1 MGIIYLTDIYPRKT
15 ESTHVINTTF
25 FRVLVFPLQQNG
37 EITDWSKCC
46 LWQNKLFKWLITQM
60 LKHKCRLSEG
70 CIQLNRLLKH
80 LSERID
86 ILRRRVARKSREGLG
101 RFMNCCL
108 TIVTFLW
115 FPLQEFFS
123 FFCRSLLQAPSH
135 GRISLKCPFPWRNFM
150 QFSRKFMFA
159 LEIFSPFSIL
169 SRKYFS

>member
-1 MGIIYLTDIYPRKT
+1 MGIIYFTDIYPRKT

-60 LKHKCRLSEG
+60 LKDKCRLSEG

-86 ILRRRVARKSREGLG
+86 ILRRRVAQEPGGVGAFHELLLNNRNLCLVSLAGL
-101 RFMNCCL
+101 F
-108 TIVTFLW
+108 FL
-115 FPLQEFFS
+115 LSQEPFTE
-123 FFCRSLLQAPSH
+123 
-135 GRISLKCPFPWRNFM
+135 PFPWPNFFKM
-150 QFSRKFMFA
+150 PLS
-159 LEIFSPFSIL
+159 LEEFHAVFPKIHVCLGNFLPFFNL